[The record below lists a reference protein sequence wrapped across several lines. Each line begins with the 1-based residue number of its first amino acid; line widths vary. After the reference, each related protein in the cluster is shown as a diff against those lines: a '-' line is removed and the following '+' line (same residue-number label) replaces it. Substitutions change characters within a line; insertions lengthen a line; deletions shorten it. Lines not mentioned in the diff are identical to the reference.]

1 MKLQHLPMALLLLA
15 GCSKMIPVDSDGVRD
30 DINNRAAE
38 KRATVV
44 LIDGTRLPGRH
55 VELSRTALAVQ
66 GRDPRDDCSIPLDS
80 LQNLEFRYH
89 LKGFA
94 NGFLAGAAV
103 GGALRLQD
111 LTDGDTN
118 DSGNWLFKFNDQQEA
133 LLMAIPLGLLGGTF
147 GGIAGFT
154 YSYRFNVGVE
164 PALPPRWQRA
174 EP

>member
-1 MKLQHLPMALLLLA
+1 MKMQHIPLVLLLLA

-44 LIDGTRLPGRH
+44 LIDGTRLPLGH

-66 GRDPRDDCSIPLDS
+66 GRDPRDDRTIPVDS
-80 LQNLEFRYH
+80 LQNLEFKYYG
-89 LKGFA
+89 KGFA
-94 NGFLAGAAV
+94 YGFLAGAAL
-103 GGALRLQD
+103 GGALHLRD
-111 LTDGDTN
+111 LMDGDTN
-118 DSGNWLFKFNDQQEA
+118 DSGNFIFNFNDQQEA
-133 LLMAIPLGLLGGTF
+133 LFTAIPLGLLGGTF
-147 GGIAGFT
+147 GLITGYT
-154 YSYRFNVGVE
+154 YNYHFHDGVK